1 MPMEL
6 NSGKK
11 LSQLKP
17 RLSHCEVPGVVLHNG
32 LEIQIKHDKFR
43 LSQEIETAFNTA
55 YEVLLERRKEMLEEV
70 NANES
75 FIITKELL
83 KKIEKKKRDL
93 ENIMQTGKQV
103 RQFPVLLNCLDLD
116 KIINMIH
123 SSVDQEVYDLTCL
136 ESASGLCC
144 SIESDDLRRSLKTYL
159 KIIAG
164 GPNVIS
170 SENPVYKKMGQLRSI
185 LKNCCNSQ
193 NWIQSDDLKMEDI
206 YVTMNCKQNS
216 TTDISGEL
224 KSNPEAVISED
235 IDEEQYISPVF
246 RCRRKMKPFN
256 KMNLSSSHSSKKV
269 SQEWVVIIHVVDPNH
284 FYVKKVS
291 ESKLSASLAMKVH
304 CFCCGDNCNLNPE
317 DILEMGNMVFV
328 KHDERSWCRGT
339 ITAIDDGIKDPHLVE
354 MCVVSKITRIS
365 VFLIDSGCIRIYTT
379 VISPSVTP
387 TQAGV
392 QTTLIKSLI
401 QYIKKPDAVIQQE
414 LKTPPLALKCSLKNI
429 VPADVNKGWAPE
441 ARVEFLKAVGTK
453 AVKMKVFGMDRDILL
468 VDLRSSY
475 LDKRRNGLP
484 VSVRE
489 FLVFLGLA
497 RFSSP
502 NCGSTFNTVYSKSI
516 SSYTAALFPE
526 HGVKFNAVVSY
537 VFTPSDFHIQLINW
551 AENAEFLNL
560 SSKLQ
565 DYYSKT
571 EDNLKICYPY
581 LHQACA
587 AFFEDIWYRAKV
599 TGTFEDGTAEVKFVD
614 FGRTSILSVN
624 ELLILK
630 NEFLELPEMA
640 IHCSLAHI
648 KPLKN
653 CEWSKESIE
662 QFQELT
668 KKSTLLGVTTGISSN
683 NILLTK
689 LYSVSDHEHQL
700 VDIGEVLVKENLAA
714 FINNRDIYL
723 PSFEVWD
730 LPVESEISPVLI
742 SETADFGEQEEGE
755 DISFVGL
762 NISLSYFSD
771 FQKEHDVRVTHV
783 NSPGSIFVH
792 FLAADSVLKRLQDK
806 MEKEYSSSIPEKIKW
821 KENMNCAVLLNGFWQ
836 RGLILSVVTEK
847 SVEVLCIDFG
857 YKTVSDISMVRKLK
871 EEYISEGM
879 VLECSISGI
888 RPAGGNNFWTATACE
903 NIKYYLTGVL
913 ATMIIKENS
922 SERPLPV
929 LLYCLNTTEAHIS
942 IADYLIGVGLAV
954 RERKEAPEIINHL
967 VDKPA
972 MTEEICTKAIFLPEC
987 GEELYHNIITDS
999 VKLNPYK
1006 PPVLPENMCQ
1016 MLITWI
1022 GEDGI
1027 IYGMTRS
1034 AEQEFLK
1041 IQQKSKEQIK
1051 NLEHHQPYCW
1061 KKGEGCTVRGS
1072 DMFWYRGKVLEVVG
1086 ECIQVQHIDQ
1096 GLIEKVPACH
1106 IFSTVLFED
1115 VPQLCIPCQ
1124 LYGVKPIG
1132 NTWHTDAIELLTEL
1146 LRNRYVDVEIM
1157 EQPVDPRNV
1166 LPIEVHFY
1174 PMTLTRI
1181 LEYHQHAI
1189 KDGSVF
1195 ISKLDCHSAFVND
1208 EVPDWD
1214 FSFKGL
1220 EVELPPVLAYT
1231 DLILPKAGKLFS
1243 VVVHHMVT
1251 PNEVYLSPSDGVHE
1265 VSNLENATLQDVL
1278 DQINEKT
1285 DTLPF
1290 VTDFCPGAPCLAQY
1304 SDGKYYFRAEMI
1316 KVLNL
1321 SPVKVLVKHVD
1332 YGSSAILITSRL
1344 RQIPAEL
1351 MKYPRQAVKVILGG
1365 FKPLQN
1371 DLESERILYKPEWS
1385 MKALWAMM
1393 DLLQSKTLQ
1402 AQIVSQDE
1410 KVTVHLFENGSL
1422 IHETFVKNGYA
1433 EYI

>member
-1 MPMEL
+1 
-6 NSGKK
+6 
-11 LSQLKP
+11 
-17 RLSHCEVPGVVLHNG
+17 
-32 LEIQIKHDKFR
+32 
-43 LSQEIETAFNTA
+43 
-55 YEVLLERRKEMLEEV
+55 
-70 NANES
+70 
-75 FIITKELL
+75 
-83 KKIEKKKRDL
+83 
-93 ENIMQTGKQV
+93 
-103 RQFPVLLNCLDLD
+103 
-116 KIINMIH
+116 
-123 SSVDQEVYDLTCL
+123 
-136 ESASGLCC
+136 
-144 SIESDDLRRSLKTYL
+144 
-159 KIIAG
+159 
-164 GPNVIS
+164 
-170 SENPVYKKMGQLRSI
+170 
-185 LKNCCNSQ
+185 
-193 NWIQSDDLKMEDI
+193 
-206 YVTMNCKQNS
+206 
-216 TTDISGEL
+216 
-224 KSNPEAVISED
+224 
-235 IDEEQYISPVF
+235 
-246 RCRRKMKPFN
+246 
-256 KMNLSSSHSSKKV
+256 
-269 SQEWVVIIHVVDPNH
+269 
-284 FYVKKVS
+284 
-291 ESKLSASLAMKVH
+291 
-304 CFCCGDNCNLNPE
+304 
-317 DILEMGNMVFV
+317 
-328 KHDERSWCRGT
+328 
-339 ITAIDDGIKDPHLVE
+339 
-354 MCVVSKITRIS
+354 
-365 VFLIDSGCIRIYTT
+365 
-379 VISPSVTP
+379 
-387 TQAGV
+387 
-392 QTTLIKSLI
+392 
-401 QYIKKPDAVIQQE
+401 
-414 LKTPPLALKCSLKNI
+414 
-429 VPADVNKGWAPE
+429 
-441 ARVEFLKAVGTK
+441 
-453 AVKMKVFGMDRDILL
+453 MKVFGMDRDILL

-484 VSVRE
+484 VSLRE

-502 NCGSTFNTVYSKSI
+502 NCGSAFSTVYSKSI

-551 AENAEFLNL
+551 AENAEFLTL

-587 AFFEDIWYRAKV
+587 AFSEDVWYRAKV

-614 FGRTSILSVN
+614 FGRTAILSVN

-630 NEFLELPEMA
+630 NEFIELPEMA
-640 IHCSLAHI
+640 INCSLAHI

-668 KKSTLLGVTTGISSN
+668 KKSTLLGVTTGVSSN

-689 LYSVSDHEHQL
+689 LYSVSDHENQL
-700 VDIGEVLVKENLAA
+700 VDIGEVLVKEHLAA

-730 LPVESEISPVLI
+730 VPVESEISPVLI
-742 SETADFGEQEEGE
+742 SETADFGDQKEE
-755 DISFVGL
+755 DISFADL
-762 NISLSYFSD
+762 NISLSYFTD

-792 FLAADSVLKRLQDK
+792 FLAADNVLKRFQDK
-806 MEKEYSSSIPEKIKW
+806 MEKEYSSSVPEKIKW
-821 KENMNCAVLLNGFWQ
+821 MENMNCAVLLNGFWQ

-857 YKTVSDISMVRKLK
+857 YKTISDISMVRKLK
-871 EEYISEGM
+871 EEYNSEGM
-879 VLECSISGI
+879 ALECSISGI
-888 RPAGGNNFWTATACE
+888 RPAGGNDFWTATACE
-903 NIKYYLTGVL
+903 NIKFYLTGVL

-954 RERKEAPEIINHL
+954 RERKGAPEIINHL

-972 MTEEICTKAIFLPEC
+972 MTEEICTKAILLPEC

-999 VKLNPYK
+999 VKLDPYK

-1022 GEDGI
+1022 REDGI

-1051 NLEHHQPYCW
+1051 NLENHQPYCW

-1086 ECIQVQHIDQ
+1086 ECIKVQNIDQ
-1096 GLIEKVPACH
+1096 GLVEKIPACH

-1132 NTWHTDAIELLTEL
+1132 NTWHTDAIELLIEL

-1157 EQPVDPRNV
+1157 EQPVDPRNA

-1189 KDGSVF
+1189 KDESVF
-1195 ISKLDCHSAFVND
+1195 ISKSDYHSVFVND

-1214 FSFKGL
+1214 FNFKGL
-1220 EVELPPVLAYT
+1220 EVELPPVLAYI

-1251 PNEVYLSPSDGVHE
+1251 PNEVCRKSYLMYMNFGLQHSLPVSTNKSLRYCVYLSPSDINDLFSLSDGVHE
-1265 VSNLENATLQDVL
+1265 ARNLENATLQGVL

-1290 VTDFCPGAPCLAQY
+1290 FTDFCPGAPCLAQFR
-1304 SDGKYYFRAEMI
+1304 DGKYYRAELI
-1316 KVLNL
+1316 RVLNL
-1321 SPVKVLVKHVD
+1321 NPVKVLVRHVD
-1332 YGSSAILITSRL
+1332 YGSTAALITSRL

-1351 MKYPRQAVKVILGG
+1351 MKYPRQVVKVILGG

-1371 DLESERILYKPEWS
+1371 DPEPERILYKPEWS

-1393 DLLQSKTLQ
+1393 DLLQSKALQ
-1402 AQIVSQDE
+1402 AQIMSQDE

-1422 IHETFVKNGYA
+1422 IHEMFVENGYA